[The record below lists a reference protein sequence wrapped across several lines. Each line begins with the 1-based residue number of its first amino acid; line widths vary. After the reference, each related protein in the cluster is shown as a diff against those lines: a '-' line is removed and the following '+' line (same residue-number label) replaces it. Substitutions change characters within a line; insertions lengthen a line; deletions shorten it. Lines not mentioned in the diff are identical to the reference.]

1 MIAVTFIVW
10 FILLGCT
17 IWIYNLIFPN
27 IDTLFYLNVVNAS
40 IAEGLILLNISALT
54 SKTVL
59 TFKRAATNTILVFLG
74 ITLFLWTSLY
84 SVINQDPPFNGLY
97 IGILVIVIIFT
108 ILIYSSETGGQ
119 VMEGNHIELVEQSKR
134 RNIKVLSAE
143 MFLMDMETL
152 LKGEPLEWHN
162 QINKDLQTAINKIR
176 TIPVSKMSDNPEI
189 FDNVN
194 SYIEKIKE
202 IGGELDGAT
211 DKIIIRNKIEDE
223 ISKLNTYL
231 TTIKNII

>member
-1 MIAVTFIVW
+1 
-10 FILLGCT
+10 
-17 IWIYNLIFPN
+17 
-27 IDTLFYLNVVNAS
+27 
-40 IAEGLILLNISALT
+40 
-54 SKTVL
+54 
-59 TFKRAATNTILVFLG
+59 
-74 ITLFLWTSLY
+74 
-84 SVINQDPPFNGLY
+84 
-97 IGILVIVIIFT
+97 
-108 ILIYSSETGGQ
+108 
-119 VMEGNHIELVEQSKR
+119 MEGNHIELVEQSKR